1 MIARDKEI
9 TLIAMGNE
17 GAETLLEMP
26 REDSI
31 RYIVASREVARLRGV
46 AGVEVTSLNSRDV
59 WNDLGVN
66 QGVFVVLASL
76 GDSQG
81 GKDLEDLA
89 RELASEEVVFLLTL
103 PNKLEGDLKG
113 RQAQKTLQHLQK
125 SGVAVLCFD
134 EELTFPKRASSL
146 ESAYRQLR
154 SSIASTVS
162 VFMDMLRSSGIVSI
176 SVQDLKA
183 LLDGGWAII
192 SAGVGQAYGSRATEQ
207 AIENLLEH
215 ELLGGASRLAET
227 EIALLYMK
235 LGSVFGDLSYLQD
248 LGDKIA
254 QYCTPSCAFLK
265 AYGESPNRPDHV
277 EIMLI
282 SLKLMAQK
290 YETQVGMVIESAE
303 DRYWRDP
310 ELVSLYLQQEN
321 LPQVLSYLEAPSYK
335 RMKIKI

>member
-1 MIARDKEI
+1 M
-9 TLIAMGNE
+9 
-17 GAETLLEMP
+17 
-26 REDSI
+26 
-31 RYIVASREVARLRGV
+31 
-46 AGVEVTSLNSRDV
+46 
-59 WNDLGVN
+59 
-66 QGVFVVLASL
+66 
-76 GDSQG
+76 
-81 GKDLEDLA
+81 
-89 RELASEEVVFLLTL
+89 
-103 PNKLEGDLKG
+103 
-113 RQAQKTLQHLQK
+113 
-125 SGVAVLCFD
+125 
-134 EELTFPKRASSL
+134 
-146 ESAYRQLR
+146 
-154 SSIASTVS
+154 
-162 VFMDMLRSSGIVSI
+162 
-176 SVQDLKA
+176 
-183 LLDGGWAII
+183 
-192 SAGVGQAYGSRATEQ
+192 
-207 AIENLLEH
+207 
-215 ELLGGASRLAET
+215 GGASRLAET